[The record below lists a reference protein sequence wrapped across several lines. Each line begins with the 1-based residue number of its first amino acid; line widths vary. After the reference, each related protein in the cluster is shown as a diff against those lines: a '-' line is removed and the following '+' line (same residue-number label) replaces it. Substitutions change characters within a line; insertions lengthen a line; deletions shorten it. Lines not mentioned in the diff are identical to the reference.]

1 MPRLLHAAL
10 LIPVLLAAGCGD
22 TERTANRE
30 VSFEPIAGTAPDRV
44 AAPKEGYAVSPG
56 RDEVAQR
63 APGDPNAPPTPAEP
77 LRTTPEIAAAD
88 TVAPTQSVTPQ
99 PSVAPQM
106 IIRTGT
112 ATVQVDS
119 LEPAMARVEQLAQ
132 SLGGYV
138 ANTAIQSGSETLR
151 RATMEVKIPAARWN
165 QAISGLRPIGK
176 LEAQQTSTEDVGEE
190 YVDVTARMTNA
201 RRLETRLVELLA
213 TRTGRLEDVL
223 AVERELARVREE
235 IERYEGRLRYLR
247 TRAAVSTLTVELHEP
262 SPVLSPGQS
271 PIMDA
276 FRDAWRN
283 FVGFTAGLIASLGWL
298 IPLLLVIAAVVWVIR
313 RIFRGRNPLNPSW
326 RRGSA
331 PGAPR
336 QGPPPHPGPQTGPP
350 PSQPPV

>member
-10 LIPVLLAAGCGD
+10 LIPALLAAACGD
-22 TERTANRE
+22 RARNQYSDAPLER
-30 VSFEPIAGTAPDRV
+30 SGGTAPAGV

-56 RDEVAQR
+56 RDEVAQS
-63 APGDPNAPPTPAEP
+63 APDATTAQPTPAEP
-77 LRTTPEIAAAD
+77 PSTGPEMPTSTD
-88 TVAPTQSVTPQ
+88 TQ
-99 PSVAPQM
+99 SVAPQM
-106 IIRTGT
+106 IIRTGS
-112 ATVQVDS
+112 ATVRVDS
-119 LEPAMARVEQLAQ
+119 LEAAMARVEQLAR

-151 RATMEVKIPAARWN
+151 RASMELKIPAARWN
-165 QAISGLRPIGK
+165 QAISGLRPIGE
-176 LEAQQTSTEDVGEE
+176 LESQQTNTEDVGEE

-262 SPVLSPGQS
+262 SPVLAPGQS
-271 PIMDA
+271 PILDA

-283 FVGFTAGLIASLGWL
+283 FVGFTAGFIASLGWL
-298 IPLLLVIAAVVWVIR
+298 IPLLLVIAGLVWILR
-313 RIFRGRNPLNPSW
+313 RLFRGRSPFGRW
-326 RRGSA
+326 QRGSA

-336 QGPPPHPGPQTGPP
+336 QGPP
-350 PSQPPV
+350 SQPPV

>member
-10 LIPVLLAAGCGD
+10 LIPALLAAGCGD
-22 TERTANRE
+22 QARE
-30 VSFEPIAGTAPDRV
+30 Q
-44 AAPKEGYAVSPG
+44 YATSPNEYLDVPS

-63 APGDPNAPPTPAEP
+63 APGAPTAQPA
-77 LRTTPEIAAAD
+77 RTVVTTTQMPAD
-88 TVAPTQSVTPQ
+88 TTAPAQ
-99 PSVAPQM
+99 SVAPQM

-119 LEPAMARVEQLAQ
+119 LEVAMARVEQLAR

-151 RATMEVKIPAARWN
+151 RASMEVKIPAARWN
-165 QAISGLRPIGK
+165 QALSGLRPIGR
-176 LEAQQTSTEDVGEE
+176 LESQATTTEDVGEE
-190 YVDVTARMTNA
+190 FVDVTARMTNA

-271 PIMDA
+271 PIVDA

-298 IPLLLVIAAVVWVIR
+298 IPLLLVIAALAWLLR
-313 RIFRGRNPLNPSW
+313 RIFRGRAPFGLGRWP
-326 RRGSA
+326 RGSA
-331 PGAPR
+331 PGAPP
-336 QGPPPHPGPQTGPP
+336 QGPPPHPGPPTP